1 MSYNNG
7 RKLVPVAGNI
17 NDLFRILN
25 SIRKNE
31 NKDHPNYDSNN
42 ISTTTEENPA
52 YKINYDDKEYEDT
65 LPECLRD
72 HLYDERLNNK
82 CLLDALMEVERKSLE
97 QIANIEYTT
106 RKIQYEAI
114 LEYMTEAGAHRADA
128 IMCSIINKTNK

>member
-1 MSYNNG
+1 MNYNNG
-7 RKLVPVAGNI
+7 RKLVPVVGNI
-17 NDLFRILN
+17 DDLFRILN

-31 NKDHPNYDSNN
+31 DEAHPNSDSNN
-42 ISTTTEENPA
+42 ISTTEEKPA
-52 YKINYDDKEYEDT
+52 YEINYDDKEYEDT

-82 CLLDALMEVERKSLE
+82 YLLDALMEVERKALE
-97 QIANIEYTT
+97 QIANIEYTA